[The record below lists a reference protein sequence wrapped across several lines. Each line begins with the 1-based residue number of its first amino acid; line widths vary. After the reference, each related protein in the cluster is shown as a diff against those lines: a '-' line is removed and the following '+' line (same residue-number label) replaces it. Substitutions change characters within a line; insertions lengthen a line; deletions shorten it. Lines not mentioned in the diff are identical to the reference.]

1 MEVKTTAVIG
11 TVGYLPGIK
20 MDATCP
26 IPPGGL
32 PKLGNDITSGIKQN
46 PALQLAKPA
55 TSPDPLAARSD

>member
-1 MEVKTTAVIG
+1 
-11 TVGYLPGIK
+11 